1 MMSSYSW
8 RLEAQGTRSYR
19 LELKDGVGMNYLA
32 VNSSLTGWQDSGE
45 YPQGAVKA
53 RRNLLPS
60 ASQSWREEPKHL
72 WSLNSP

>member
-8 RLEAQGTRSYR
+8 RLKGLGVKR

-45 YPQGAVKA
+45 YPQGVVKA